1 LTDVFGVQLY
11 NNQRIADD
19 FARNGFKVVMIDMFN
34 GDPIPAD
41 ALTGGAP
48 GFDREKWSQ
57 RHGIETVEPLVKRA
71 YNALAQEGVTKF
83 YLNGY
88 CYGARVAFDLAFEGF
103 AHTITVSHPSRLVVP
118 DDFEKYKSMSKAPL
132 LINSCEIDHAFDIDA
147 QSKADEI
154 MAGFAPGYRR
164 TYWEGCT
171 HGFAVRGDLDNP
183 KVKAG
188 KEGAFQATVL
198 WFLEHK

>member
-1 LTDVFGVQLY
+1 MSFCKDCVSGVRYGGTPEGKFEKVGGVDAYIATPTIDYPKDAVILHLTDVFGVQLY

-88 CYGARVAFDLAFEGF
+88 CYGL
-103 AHTITVSHPSRLVVP
+103 
-118 DDFEKYKSMSKAPL
+118 
-132 LINSCEIDHAFDIDA
+132 
-147 QSKADEI
+147 
-154 MAGFAPGYRR
+154 
-164 TYWEGCT
+164 
-171 HGFAVRGDLDNP
+171 
-183 KVKAG
+183 
-188 KEGAFQATVL
+188 
-198 WFLEHK
+198 